1 MIETIVRGGF
11 MMVPILL
18 GSLLA
23 LTIIIERLWFL
34 QRSRVI
40 PEAFLSRMNEMM
52 RSGRKAE
59 ALSACR
65 ENDSTI
71 ARILTA
77 GLENSQ
83 RPRAEIQESLQLVGR
98 GESSYLSRWVGA
110 LGAIAALEPLMGL
123 LGTVLGLIEA
133 FREVEKLKV
142 VGNPSIVAAGVWQA
156 LITTA
161 AGLIIAIPAYAMYRY
176 FRTRVKSLVMEM
188 ELGAFSVLQHLS
200 AEPGITREIED
211 DK

>member
-40 PEAFLSRMNEMM
+40 PEAFLARMNEMM
-52 RSGRKAE
+52 KLDRRAE

-83 RPRAEIQESLQLVGR
+83 RPRAEIQESLQLAGR
-98 GESSYLSRWVGA
+98 GEASYLSRWVGA

-200 AEPGITREIED
+200 SEPGITREVED

>member
-1 MIETIVRGGF
+1 MIETIIRGGF

-18 GSLLA
+18 GSVLA
-23 LTIIIERLWFL
+23 LTIVIERLWFM
-34 QRSRVI
+34 QRSRVL
-40 PEAFLSRMNEMM
+40 PEAFLARMGEMM

-65 ENDSTI
+65 ENDSII
-71 ARILTA
+71 ARVLTA

-83 RPRAEIQESLQLVGR
+83 RPRAEIQESLQLAGR
-98 GESSYLSRWVGA
+98 GESSLLSRWVGA

-161 AGLIIAIPAYAMYRY
+161 AGLIIAIPTYAMYRY
-176 FRTRVKSLVMEM
+176 FRARVKGLVMEM
-188 ELGAFSVLQHLS
+188 EQSAFSVLQHMT
-200 AEPGITREIED
+200 AEPSATFEAEN

>member
-40 PEAFLSRMNEMM
+40 PEAFLARMNEMM
-52 RSGRKAE
+52 KLGRRAE

-83 RPRAEIQESLQLVGR
+83 RPRAEIQESLQLAGR
-98 GESSYLSRWVGA
+98 GEASYLSRWVGA

-188 ELGAFSVLQHLS
+188 ELGAFSLLQHLS
-200 AEPGITREIED
+200 AEPGITREAED
-211 DK
+211 D